1 MLASRPQDFRLILA
15 SSSPYRREL
24 LARLGLE
31 FECMPANIDESRRAS
46 ELPKEYVRRLAQE
59 KAAKIAESHAQ
70 ALVIGSDQCAVLD
83 GEIIGKPGNRE
94 AAIQQL
100 SNISGKEIIFLTG
113 LCLCQVSSG
122 WNQHCVE
129 AYSVGFREL
138 SAGEIE
144 RYVDAEQPFDCAGS
158 FKSEGY
164 GVSLCR
170 YMRGDDPSTLIGLPL
185 IRVGQYLREFGLAL
199 P

>member
-1 MLASRPQDFRLILA
+1 MSASRPQNLRLILA

-31 FECMPANIDESRRAS
+31 FDCIPADIDESRRAN

-59 KAAKIAESHAQ
+59 KAAKIAESHPQ
-70 ALVIGSDQCAVLD
+70 ALVIGSDQCAVVD
-83 GEIIGKPGNRE
+83 GEIVGKPGNRE
-94 AAIQQL
+94 TAIRQL
-100 SNISGKEIIFLTG
+100 KSASGKEIIFLTG
-113 LCLCQVSSG
+113 LCVRQVSSG

-129 AYSVGFREL
+129 VFSVGFREL
-138 SAGEIE
+138 SAAEIA

-164 GVSLCR
+164 GASLCR
-170 YMRGDDPSTLIGLPL
+170 YMRGDDPSALIGLPL
-185 IRVGQYLREFGLAL
+185 IRVGQYLREFGVSL